1 MKKLKIRFPNES
13 FFEEILINLDEFQ
26 PVNEFDEE
34 IFGWYKNT
42 YISIKKD
49 DSYRS
54 NIGTIQPT

>member
-1 MKKLKIRFPNES
+1 MTKLKIRFPNES

-34 IFGWYKNT
+34 VFGWYNNT

-49 DSYRS
+49 ESYRS

>member
-13 FFEEILINLDEFQ
+13 FFEELLINLDEFQ
-26 PVNEFDEE
+26 PVNEFNEE

-49 DSYRS
+49 DCYRS
-54 NIGTIQPT
+54 NIGAIQPT